1 MRTEGDDDSF
11 EDSEGI
17 PRYKFLYDYVT
28 HKICEGM
35 TKTNSNGFEE
45 AKKGASPAELGLYYY
60 THRGLIKAKRDKY
73 QAYNVRKKKP
83 MARDYIHTRE
93 SAGLYSFI
101 GDRIDQYIRDNDP
114 DYDKYQGGGTM
125 AVTTMSA
132 SKLKKSINES
142 VETRRCRI
150 EQAIRTKTLRIE
162 DINTEKELVNYFAYH
177 IKFQENAIK
186 SIAHTIFGMKYVDI
200 DTIHSDQNAN
210 IKSIL
215 ASGVSGT
222 GKSAMASLI
231 RPLFHMEQGAINQYC
246 YIELR
251 LANYSDS
258 SHRNAINGPGP
269 GFEGMHEPCLVDRLE
284 AARLSIEQRG
294 MATHAE
300 QPNVILVFIDELCK
314 PKSDVRVL
322 DSLNSLLSDGILN
335 RSSGNITFRLP
346 NHCKLLFYSTAN
358 YGETEIVNFRDGR
371 RNDRRAIMA
380 IRRDMKYKGVQPC
393 DIGRIGNIIPF
404 FPLKPLEA
412 REILRASMDHY
423 FDRPRSFRML
433 EEDRARFVDFYFTGN
448 YTRAQGVRNPILII
462 HEELAHIHTLE
473 RYLYHTPVPEASLL
487 SNTTPPITTLLR
499 FDILHHTEYTPH
511 LTGITDDDAPST
523 LSTRYEHIKIACSR
537 DDVDSGNI
545 IDCVDTD
552 SDIGYASLCQ
562 NNVPIVVY
570 IARPQTQ
577 YDEDD
582 EGEMEVISPPRKR
595 NALFINDDD
604 DEGAMIGHE
613 EDASVFS
620 DDMASSI
627 RALLANP
634 KYNGNPLA
642 NELYDMMGV
651 PPPHTIINV
660 PLVDLNGKADDHV
673 IRPTKKRRKEVQ
685 EEEDGS
691 GGADKDATRICKGP
705 CGKSKRL
712 KQFEKK
718 RKRNDKTI
726 ISITDTCSTCRKGSN
741 RQTNEEDYVDNTTS
755 QPD

>member
-1 MRTEGDDDSF
+1 MTPTGDDDSF
-11 EDSEGI
+11 EDAEGI
-17 PRYKFLYDYVT
+17 PRYTFLYDYVT

-35 TKTNSNGFEE
+35 TQTNSNGFEE
-45 AKKGASPAELGLYYY
+45 PKRGASTAELGLYYY

-73 QAYNVRKKKP
+73 QAYNARKKKP

-93 SAGLYSFI
+93 GVSMNSYTS
-101 GDRIDQYIRDNDP
+101 DRIEQYIKDNDP
-114 DYDKYQGGGTM
+114 DYEKFKTGGTM
-125 AVTTMSA
+125 TITTMSA

-142 VETRRCRI
+142 IEARRCRI
-150 EQAIRTKTLRIE
+150 EQAIRSKTLRIE
-162 DINTEKELVNYFAYH
+162 DINTEKELINYFAYH

-186 SIAHTIFGMKYVDI
+186 SIAHTIFGMKYADV
-200 DTIHSDQNAN
+200 DTIRSDQNAN

-231 RPLFHMEQGAINQYC
+231 RPLFHMEQGAINQHC

-269 GFEGMHEPCLVDRLE
+269 GFEGMHETCLVDRLE

-346 NHCKLLFYSTAN
+346 NNCKLLFYSTAN
-358 YGETEIVNFRDGR
+358 YGESEIVNFRDSR
-371 RNDRRAIMA
+371 RNDRRAVLA

-393 DIGRIGNIIPF
+393 DIGRIGNIVPF
-404 FPLKPLEA
+404 FPLKPMEA

-448 YTRAQGVRNPILII
+448 YTRAQGVRNPILTIQ
-462 HEELAHIHTLE
+462 EELAHVHTLE
-473 RYLYHTPVPEASLL
+473 RYLYHTPIPDTSLL
-487 SNTTPPITTLLR
+487 TNTSAIPPTPILLR
-499 FDILHHTEYTPH
+499 FNILRHTEYAPH
-511 LTGITDDDAPST
+511 LTGVNDEDTPSV
-523 LSTRYEHIKIACSR
+523 LGDLYEPIKIACLR
-537 DDVDSGNI
+537 DDVDAGNI
-545 IDCVDTD
+545 IDCVDTG

-562 NNVPIVVY
+562 NNVPLVVY

-582 EGEMEVISPPRKR
+582 EPMEIIPPSRKR
-595 NALFINDDD
+595 NALFIDDH
-604 DEGAMIGHE
+604 DEGGGGGMMMMGHE
-613 EDASVFS
+613 EDVSMFS
-620 DDMASSI
+620 DDMVSSI
-627 RALLANP
+627 RTLLANP

-642 NELYDMMGV
+642 NELYEIMGI
-651 PPPHTIINV
+651 PTPHTIINV
-660 PLVDLNGKADDHV
+660 PLVEPNRRTDDPPQ
-673 IRPTKKRRKEVQ
+673 PTKKRRKEDHY
-685 EEEDGS
+685 E
-691 GGADKDATRICKGP
+691 GATKICMGP
-705 CGKSKRL
+705 CKKSKPLR
-712 KQFEKK
+712 QFEKK
-718 RKRNDKTI
+718 RKRNDKTT
-726 ISITDTCSTCRKGSN
+726 ISISDTCGTCRKGGP
-741 RQTNEEDYVDNTTS
+741 RQRNEEDQTNITTC
-755 QPD
+755 